1 MTVVLGATDAASLGA
16 AFAVGLALGAGY
28 FGGLWWTVARLDRWR
43 RPAVALAA
51 SFAVRAALA
60 LAVFAWVARL
70 GLAALGVAFFG
81 FVAVRFVASRRLA
94 RDRAPGGT
102 A

>member
-1 MTVVLGATDAASLGA
+1 VTAVLGAMDAATLTGA
-16 AFAVGLALGAGY
+16 LAIGLALGAGY
-28 FGGLWWTVARLDRWR
+28 FGGLWWTVARMERWR

-51 SFAVRAALA
+51 SFALRAVLA
-60 LAVFAWVARL
+60 LAAFAAVARL
-70 GLAALGVAFFG
+70 GLAPLGAAFLG
-81 FVAVRFVASRRLA
+81 FLAVRVVASWRLA

>member
-1 MTVVLGATDAASLGA
+1 MTAVLGTFDAPTLA
-16 AFAVGLALGAGY
+16 AALALGLALGTAY
-28 FGGLWWTVARLDRWR
+28 FGGLWWTLARLARWR
-43 RPAVALAA
+43 RPAVVLAA

-60 LAVFAWVARL
+60 LATFAAVARA
-70 GLAALGVAFFG
+70 GLAPLGAAFVG
-81 FVAVRFVASRRLA
+81 FVAVRLLASWRLA